1 MPPNF
6 SINVAVNKYLPYIL
20 RLLGIPDMT
29 ETVAGKKVGFR
40 ENFLSLRTL
49 IGFAVAAVVIFIFL
63 RNFPL
68 RAALSSI
75 ASAKWPLLVLALIAF
90 YISLPLRGARW
101 GVLLRPADIRPST
114 SALSHYYFLSWFANA
129 VLPARIGDVYR
140 AFLLKK
146 NKDVPISMSLG
157 VIFSERVFD
166 LAITAGLVV
175 LSGSYFWTVLQ
186 GTQEGRYLLWGII
199 ATVIMVLFL
208 VAGAVF
214 LPRLIRLAPKSWHP
228 ILERFQSGIFKWP
241 SLLPITAVMTL
252 VIWLTEALRLY
263 LVFLA
268 FGVKVGFLAAVF
280 ISQAA
285 LILMSIPL
293 SPAGLGLVE
302 LLMLKLL
309 SSADI
314 SLATAGAITLT
325 DRLISYWSLVIVGG
339 ITYIL
344 SPRTR

>member
-1 MPPNF
+1 
-6 SINVAVNKYLPYIL
+6 
-20 RLLGIPDMT
+20 
-29 ETVAGKKVGFR
+29 
-40 ENFLSLRTL
+40 
-49 IGFAVAAVVIFIFL
+49 
-63 RNFPL
+63 
-68 RAALSSI
+68 
-75 ASAKWPLLVLALIAF
+75 
-90 YISLPLRGARW
+90 
-101 GVLLRPADIRPST
+101 
-114 SALSHYYFLSWFANA
+114 
-129 VLPARIGDVYR
+129 
-140 AFLLKK
+140 
-146 NKDVPISMSLG
+146 
-157 VIFSERVFD
+157 
-166 LAITAGLVV
+166 
-175 LSGSYFWTVLQ
+175 
-186 GTQEGRYLLWGII
+186 
-199 ATVIMVLFL
+199 
-208 VAGAVF
+208 
-214 LPRLIRLAPKSWHP
+214 
-228 ILERFQSGIFKWP
+228 
-241 SLLPITAVMTL
+241 MTL